1 MAYHSGASTAP
12 KWTPKGD
19 KKVPT
24 GKIKRFNEAQGTTHQ
39 KRGA

>member
-1 MAYHSGASTAP
+1 MAFHSGASTAS

-24 GKIKRFNEAQGTTHQ
+24 GKVKPFNYAQATTHQ
-39 KRGA
+39 KRGV